1 VRSRDQTAALL
12 AMPGDPDPP
21 RRPEGHVHHTPGDVM
36 IRMLLGAALI
46 AAVLFG
52 ITAMMASEV
61 GWTAA
66 LATWLL
72 ALVSAAALV
81 GGISLLAGGRR

>member
-1 VRSRDQTAALL
+1 V
-12 AMPGDPDPP
+12 
-21 RRPEGHVHHTPGDVM
+21 